1 MNPAVTLRSM
11 REEDL
16 PRVLEIE
23 NASYSVPW
31 SELTFRGLIR
41 RQDADVVVAI
51 LGEQVIGHAAYWWV
65 LDQAELGNVAVAPE
79 WRGRRIGAVLVA
91 GIIARAAKAG
101 VRELFLEVR
110 PSNTSARRLYE
121 RYDFE
126 QVGRR
131 RNYYQ
136 LPTEDALVLRR
147 PLARSPKAEVL
158 ES

>member
-1 MNPAVTLRSM
+1 MSSAVTLREM
-11 REEDL
+11 READL
-16 PRVLEIE
+16 SRVLEIE

-31 SELTFRGLIR
+31 SELTFRGLLR
-41 RQDADVVVAI
+41 RQDAEVVVAI
-51 LGEQVIGHAAYWWV
+51 LGEEVIGHAAFWWV
-65 LDQAELGNVAVAPE
+65 LDQGELGNVAVAPE
-79 WRGRRIGAVLVA
+79 WRGRRIGGVLVA
-91 GIIARAAKAG
+91 GIIARAAKVG

-110 PSNTSARRLYE
+110 PSNTSARRLYA
-121 RYDFE
+121 RYEFE

-147 PLARSPKAEVL
+147 PLERSPKTDVL

>member
-1 MNPAVTLRSM
+1 MTSAVTVRDM
-11 REEDL
+11 RETDL
-16 PRVLEIE
+16 ARVLEVE

-31 SELTFRGLIR
+31 SELTFRGLLR
-41 RQDADVVVAI
+41 RDDAEVIVAV
-51 LGEQVIGHAAYWWV
+51 LGDQVIGHAAYWWV
-65 LDQAELGNVAVAPE
+65 LDQGELGNVAVAPE

-110 PSNTSARRLYE
+110 PSNTNARRLYE
-121 RYDFE
+121 RYEFE

-131 RNYYQ
+131 RHYYQ

-147 PLARSPKAEVL
+147 PLVKSPKTTVPEL
-158 ES
+158 